1 MSLFKSLQT
10 TGLEESRDSLGG
22 FSALESDIYAGKIK
36 VAYAQ
41 PAASGALGI
50 VMLFDFGGKEYR
62 ETAYVTN
69 KSGENFYLNKN
80 DATKKVPLP
89 GFTTVDDICLI
100 VTGKPLCEQVT
111 EEKVVNVYDKDAQKE
126 LPKSVQMLI
135 DLVGQDV
142 RVAIQKRLE
151 NKSTKIDGE
160 YVPTAETREVNS
172 IEKVFHPELNLTVV
186 EARSGQEVA
195 KFHDAWLE
203 RNKGKT
209 LDKTVAVK
217 DTANRAAPKAGA
229 APAAAASSGRPSL
242 FGAKK

>member
-1 MSLFKSLQT
+1 MSLFKSLQA

-22 FSALESDIYAGKIK
+22 FTLESDIYAGKIK

-41 PAASGALGI
+41 PAASGAMGI
-50 VMLFDFGGKEYR
+50 AMLFDFGGKEYR
-62 ETAYVTN
+62 ETVYVTN
-69 KSGENFYLNKN
+69 KNGENFYLNKN

-89 GFTTVDDICLI
+89 GFTTADDICLI
-100 VTGKPLCEQVT
+100 VTGKPLCEQET
-111 EEKVVNVYDKDAQKE
+111 EEKVVNVYDNDAKKE
-126 LPKSVQMLI
+126 LPKSVQMLV
-135 DLVGQDV
+135 DLVGQDI
-142 RVAIQKRLE
+142 RVAIKKRIE
-151 NKSTKIDGE
+151 NKSVKVGDE
-160 YVPTAETREVNS
+160 YVLTAETREANS
-172 IEKVFHPELNLTVV
+172 IEKVFHPELHLTVV

-209 LDKTVAVK
+209 LDKTTAVK

-229 APAAAASSGRPSL
+229 APAAAASSNRPSL

>member
-22 FSALESDIYAGKIK
+22 FTLESDIYAGKIK

-41 PAASGALGI
+41 PAASGAMGI

-62 ETAYVTN
+62 ETVYVTN
-69 KSGENFYLNKN
+69 KKGENFYLNKN

-89 GFTTVDDICLI
+89 GFTTADDICLI

-111 EEKVVNVYDKDAQKE
+111 EEKVVNVYDNDAKKE
-126 LPKSVQMLI
+126 LPKSVQMLV
-135 DLVGQDV
+135 DLVGQDI
-142 RVAIQKRLE
+142 RVAIQKRIE
-151 NKSTKIDGE
+151 NKSVKQGDE
-160 YVPTAETREVNS
+160 YVLTAETREVNS
-172 IEKVFHPELNLTVV
+172 IEKVFHPELHLTVV

-209 LDKTVAVK
+209 IDKTTAVK
-217 DTANRAAPKAGA
+217 DAANRAAPKAGA
-229 APAAAASSGRPSL
+229 APAATASSNRPSL

>member
-1 MSLFKSLQT
+1 MSIFKSLQT

-22 FSALESDIYAGKIK
+22 FTLESDIYAGKIK

-62 ETAYVTN
+62 ETVYVTN
-69 KSGENFYLNKN
+69 KKGENFYLNKN

-89 GFTTVDDICLI
+89 GFTTADDICLI

-111 EEKVVNVYDKDAQKE
+111 EEKVVNVYDSDAKKE
-126 LPKSVQMLI
+126 LPKSVQMLT
-135 DLVGQDV
+135 DLVGQDI
-142 RVAIQKRLE
+142 RVAIQKRIE
-151 NKSTKIDGE
+151 NKSAKVGDE
-160 YVPTAETREVNS
+160 YVLTAETREVNS
-172 IEKVFHPELNLTVV
+172 IEKVFHPELHLTVV

-209 LDKTVAVK
+209 IDKTTAVK
-217 DTANRAAPKAGA
+217 DTANRAAPKEGA
-229 APAAAASSGRPSL
+229 APSATAQASRPSL

>member
-22 FSALESDIYAGKIK
+22 FTLESDIYAGKIK

-62 ETAYVTN
+62 ETVYVTN
-69 KSGENFYLNKN
+69 KKGENFYLNKN

-89 GFTTVDDICLI
+89 GFTTADDICLI

-111 EEKVVNVYDKDAQKE
+111 EEKVANVYDNDAKKE
-126 LPKSVQMLI
+126 LPKSVQMLV
-135 DLVGQDV
+135 DLVGQDI
-142 RVAIQKRLE
+142 RVAIKKSIE
-151 NKSTKIDGE
+151 NKSVRQGDE
-160 YVPTAETREVNS
+160 YVLTAETREVNS
-172 IEKVFHPELNLTVV
+172 IEKVFHPELHLTVV

-209 LDKTVAVK
+209 TDKTAAVK
-217 DTANRAAPKAGA
+217 DAANRTAPKAGA
-229 APAAAASSGRPSL
+229 APAAAASSNRPSL